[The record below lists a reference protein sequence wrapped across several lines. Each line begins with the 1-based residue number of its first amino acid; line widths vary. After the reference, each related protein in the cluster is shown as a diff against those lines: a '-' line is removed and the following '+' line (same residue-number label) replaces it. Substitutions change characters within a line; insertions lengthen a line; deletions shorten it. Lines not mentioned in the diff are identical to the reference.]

1 MEEEGVGEEDRIRR
15 LPESLIHH
23 ILSLLPTKCAVATT
37 VLSRGW
43 NNLWISLPVL
53 DFREWKSPDTE
64 ATQSSTN
71 SFMDFVDRV
80 LLLRNMSDI
89 KKFCLT
95 CNGEYFDDQ
104 RIKAWILTAIQC
116 RVKELIIS
124 RDANERVDII
134 PVDLYT
140 CESLTSLDIDL
151 FGGQHLNL
159 PQLISFPRLK
169 ILQLSEISVFRQQN
183 IQQLFS
189 NCPVLEE
196 LCLKYCLLNHLEII
210 SSTLKSLTF
219 FSSLRI
225 CMSDVRIK
233 IDTPNLISI
242 TVDDGIPQHLVV
254 ESFPSLVD
262 ADIHRMYT
270 EPSVPIDV
278 IPNFVKKL
286 SNVKHLKLSGNISES
301 LELADVLSI
310 SFPTFINLI
319 TLEVSFIKTQQVK
332 SLFSFLRFAPNLE
345 SLVFGWVF
353 YGDEANEDAFTLD
366 VVPHCLLMNLKS
378 IKFQYFEGHVNELD
392 LVQLFL
398 QNARVLQ
405 TVIIEISSDHFV
417 SSDKKKHS
425 AKDVE
430 DFNKKIMEQLLKYKW
445 TSTDCA
451 IKLSSSPV

>member
-1 MEEEGVGEEDRIRR
+1 MEEEGVGGEDRIRS
-15 LPESLIHH
+15 LPESLIRH
-23 ILSLLPTKCAVATT
+23 ILSLLPTKCVVATT
-37 VLSRGW
+37 ILSRGW

-53 DFREWKSPDTE
+53 DFREWKSPN
-64 ATQSSTN
+64 TQETLSSTN

-95 CNGEYFDDQ
+95 CNSEYFDDQ

-116 RVKELIIS
+116 RVEELIVS
-124 RDANERVDII
+124 RDASERVDII

-169 ILQLSEISVFRQQN
+169 ILQLSEISVFRQRN

-189 NCPVLEE
+189 NCPILEE
-196 LCLKYCLLNHLEII
+196 LCLKYCLLNHLNII

-219 FSSLRI
+219 VSSLRI
-225 CMSDVRIK
+225 CMSDVKIK

-270 EPSVPIDV
+270 DPSVPVDV

-301 LELADVLSI
+301 LELADVLST

-319 TLEVSFIKTQQVK
+319 TLEVSFYQ
-332 SLFSFLRFAPNLE
+332 
-345 SLVFGWVF
+345 
-353 YGDEANEDAFTLD
+353 D
-366 VVPHCLLMNLKS
+366 
-378 IKFQYFEGHVNELD
+378 
-392 LVQLFL
+392 
-398 QNARVLQ
+398 
-405 TVIIEISSDHFV
+405 
-417 SSDKKKHS
+417 S
-425 AKDVE
+425 A
-430 DFNKKIMEQLLKYKW
+430 
-445 TSTDCA
+445 S
-451 IKLSSSPV
+451 